1 MVLKFNK
8 LCKMVLWSGL
18 ISFIHALGEITN
30 GLIVAVSGSCICQ
43 CPISTIDRF
52 HVKNI

>member
-30 GLIVAVSGSCICQ
+30 GLIDWLSAAPVYADVQSH
-43 CPISTIDRF
+43 P
-52 HVKNI
+52 